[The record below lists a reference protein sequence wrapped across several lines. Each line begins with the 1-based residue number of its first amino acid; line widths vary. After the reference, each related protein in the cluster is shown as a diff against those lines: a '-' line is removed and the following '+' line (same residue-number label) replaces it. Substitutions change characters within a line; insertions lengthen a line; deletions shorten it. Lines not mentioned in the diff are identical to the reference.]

1 MKQGLIILI
10 GVAMIVMTSCFSHYP
25 IQKKFPCE
33 DSTIQEKLEM
43 IGDAI
48 KSNTKIKDKHPLILT
63 EEGVSYN
70 KIDFK
75 FKELLYVR
83 LQEKKGPGGKKY
95 WIDIREFNRDLNK
108 IYLRDH
114 SLMEKANNALMCL
127 AGLQAT
133 NGRPS
138 KGAAP
143 VVKSNKYEDL
153 EKLNGLLKSGAITQ
167 EEFDAEKKKILN
179 K

>member
-10 GVAMIVMTSCFSHYP
+10 GVAMIIMTSCSHYP
-25 IQKKFPCE
+25 IQKQFPCE
-33 DSTIQEKLEM
+33 DSTIEEKLEM

-48 KSNTKIKDKHPLILT
+48 KSKTKIKDKHPLILT

-70 KIDFK
+70 KVDFK
-75 FKELLYVR
+75 FKEIHYVR
-83 LQEKKGPGGKKY
+83 LQTKIGPAGRRYWLDIKEDNGK
-95 WIDIREFNRDLNK
+95 LNT
-108 IYLRDH
+108 IFLMDQPI
-114 SLMEKANNALMCL
+114 MEKANNALMCL

-138 KGAAP
+138 KGAPP